1 MINSMDTETVSFGP
15 PGWVRDPLA
24 VHKSS
29 KKDTWETPQWIL
41 DRLGPIALDPCTNF
55 SNPTGANRICVSPE
69 EWEAGLDCELLESA
83 FCDGLN
89 WDWNEMV
96 GYGFGSGLIYV
107 NPPYGRGIIKW
118 LERGLDCENIAY
130 LLPARTDTKWFHE
143 YNKHFDVGLFLKGR
157 LVFKGA
163 VGKNGKPQPAPFPS
177 MLLYRGDRDWFTKAF
192 EGCGTFVGD

>member
-1 MINSMDTETVSFGP
+1 MVELYGSDSWRKTYTPLVKAK
-15 PGWVRDPLA
+15 DPLA

-29 KKDTWETPQWIL
+29 KKSTWETPQWIL
-41 DRLGPIALDPCTNF
+41 DRLGPISLDPCTNF
-55 SNPTGANRICVSPE
+55 NNPTGANTICVSPE
-69 EWEAGLDCELLESA
+69 EWNERLDSGA
-83 FCDGLN
+83 WGDAAAYRDGLSR
-89 WDWNEMV
+89 DWVSLSNSFLV
-96 GYGFGSGLIYV
+96 YV
-107 NPPYGRGIIKW
+107 NPPYGRGIGKW
-118 LERGLDCENIAY
+118 LEKGLTCENIAY